1 MTDTTTG
8 TPPPPDAAVTPPV
21 AADPDR
27 RWYAPIL
34 AGELDAMWPAIVA
47 AFVGVLVI
55 AFAMS
60 YHGLFTFGE
69 RIMGWAWGLC
79 AVAPIGLDVFSIV
92 GLLATFLT
100 HDAPW
105 RVRLYCWLAFGLT
118 VLLSVGG
125 NAISAFWVLDRVA
138 TGAHER
144 FAWGYQQVS
153 AVAGAAVWP
162 ALSAVALHVLI
173 VVRRHLDRRRDKIVQ
188 LSEQARVE
196 EDEAIQEEAAEKLLQ
211 ARAVLL
217 AAEGATAAAIV
228 TELQLPESKQRTY
241 ERITKP
247 IRDALATS
255 RPAVAAKST
264 TSKRTTTVR
273 TEEVRP

>member
-1 MTDTTTG
+1 MAVMTDATTE
-8 TPPPPDAAVTPPV
+8 TPPPPTEAVTQP
-21 AADPDR
+21 ADPTPNR
-27 RWYAPIL
+27 RWFTPLL
-34 AGELDAMWPAIVA
+34 AGELEAMWPAIVA

-138 TGAHER
+138 DVSHER
-144 FAWGYQQVS
+144 FVWGYQQVS

-173 VVRRHLDRRRDKIVQ
+173 VVRRHLDRRRDKIKK
-188 LSEQARVE
+188 LSQRVRIE
-196 EDEAIQEEAAEKLLQ
+196 EDEAAREEAAEKLLQ

-228 TELQLPESKQRTY
+228 ADLQLPESKQRTY
-241 ERITKP
+241 ERLTKP
-247 IRDALATS
+247 IRDALATPK
-255 RPAVAAKST
+255 PAVAAVRATSRRT
-264 TSKRTTTVR
+264 TSVR
-273 TEEVRP
+273 TE

>member
-1 MTDTTTG
+1 MTQ
-8 TPPPPDAAVTPPV
+8 AV
-21 AADPDR
+21 ADQEAHSEPEAR
-27 RWYAPIL
+27 HTWYAPLL
-34 AGELDAMWPAIVA
+34 AGDLAALWPAIVA
-47 AFVGVLVI
+47 AFLGVLVI

-69 RIMGWAWGLC
+69 RIMAWSPWLC
-79 AVAPIGLDVFSIV
+79 GVAPIGLDVFSIV

-105 RVRLYCWLAFGLT
+105 RVRSYCWLAFGLT

-138 TGAHER
+138 TVSHER
-144 FAWGYQQVS
+144 FTWGYQQVS

-173 VVRRHLDRRRDKIVQ
+173 VVRRHLDRRRDKIKE

-196 EDEAIQEEAAEKLLQ
+196 EEEAAQEEAAEVLLQ

-217 AAEGATAAAIV
+217 AAEGATAARIV

-241 ERITKP
+241 ERLTKP
-247 IRDALATS
+247 IRDALAAPK
-255 RPAVAAKST
+255 PAVAAAKA
-264 TSKRTTTVR
+264 TSRRTTTVR
-273 TEEVRP
+273 TE